1 MLLIW
6 ICYNFVLSKRIF
18 VKNDIL
24 QECKKE
30 DNFYFEIIL
39 NCKIATKLKQIA
51 LLLPQDI

>member
-24 QECKKE
+24 KKE
-30 DNFYFEIIL
+30 DNFSFEIIF
-39 NCKIATKLKQIA
+39 NCKTATKLKQIA